1 MANAMDESKPTADDP
16 LEALTKLFAALP
28 DQPTRRCRTYVLEQE
43 DGHPVFRCTDPAPAA
58 ERSEIEIAI
67 TETIDELFGGDIVP
81 RKLAQQFPGRSTG

>member
-1 MANAMDESKPTADDP
+1 MANIMDESKPTADDP
-16 LEALTKLFAALP
+16 LEALTMLFAALP

-58 ERSEIEIAI
+58 ERGEIEIAI

-81 RKLAQQFPGRSTG
+81 RKLAQQFPGRSSG